1 MCNFF
6 QLSNFSK
13 ATKVECGWA
22 ICFGSFVLHHKKVE
36 IGLPFSCTLFP
47 ALASPTVKLVAAPTL
62 RRLLYVSH
70 LILTTTY
77 DLCVGEGYQVY
88 SWNHA
93 CVMKCFLHW
102 LHFMSAPTIVLGR
115 GTAQQSLLLPTELM

>member
-1 MCNFF
+1 MQFLSN
-6 QLSNFSK
+6 LSNFSK

-36 IGLPFSCTLFP
+36 IALPFSCTLFP

-70 LILTTTY
+70 MILPTTY
-77 DLCVGEGYQVY
+77 DLRVGERYQVY
-88 SWNHA
+88 SWNH
-93 CVMKCFLHW
+93 V
-102 LHFMSAPTIVLGR
+102 S
-115 GTAQQSLLLPTELM
+115 